1 MRKTAYILTALLI
14 LSLVGC
20 GAVKSADSYFPDEHF
35 ESSVLPE
42 ECFICS
48 PSIPNWGQNNVGI
61 ISLNTFEVLPIEI
74 NRYRNGWILI
84 EENTGTF
91 SMRPFNSGDGGFQA
105 SLMTDPDRGHASA
118 SVFFYEDEKLDVE
131 KMAGFLCEDCLNEV
145 TGKIYK
151 NEYGLGIIN
160 FETGEIDA
168 FEENN
173 IGFGSGDYYIHCD
186 FKGWDKREKSNR
198 LDLVIFYCP
207 LRYDNEA

>member
-74 NRYRNGWILI
+74 NRYRNGGILI
-84 EENTGTF
+84 EENTGTCLAF
-91 SMRPFNSGDGGFQA
+91 DCSGQQGAGWH
-105 SLMTDPDRGHASA
+105 RGRWW
-118 SVFFYEDEKLDVE
+118 
-131 KMAGFLCEDCLNEV
+131 
-145 TGKIYK
+145 T
-151 NEYGLGIIN
+151 
-160 FETGEIDA
+160 T
-168 FEENN
+168 
-173 IGFGSGDYYIHCD
+173 
-186 FKGWDKREKSNR
+186 
-198 LDLVIFYCP
+198 
-207 LRYDNEA
+207 LRGNGHVHPA